1 MNNIL
6 INNDIIFDVLGIFV
20 HQPFECYAIG
30 HIGFNR
36 HDFNKMLVFCE
47 SEKYLD
53 KIGQGSINAV
63 LCQSFLEE
71 KIWELGKI
79 AIISEDPKD
88 DFQKLRDYFAKINYK
103 KYPSKIDAS
112 VNIPPSAFISEYNV
126 IIGKNVVI
134 QPNVTILSDVSLG
147 EGCFI
152 GSGTVL
158 GSVFDAKIS
167 KLGNIS
173 NNFHD
178 GRLILGDRVEIHS
191 GCVLDKGN
199 SFHGDTI
206 ISNDCKISH
215 QSYIGHSTS
224 VGEKTFILARVAI
237 AGGVRVGKFVRIDPG
252 VCVCSYVDIGDYA
265 TITTGSVVAYDV
277 MPYARM
283 SGNFAIP
290 HDLFREKF
298 LRDTN
303 P

>member
-6 INNDIIFDVLGIFV
+6 VNNDIIFDALGIYV
-20 HQPFECYAIG
+20 QEPFECYAIG
-30 HIGFNR
+30 HVGFNR

-47 SEKYLD
+47 SDQYLD
-53 KIGQGSINAV
+53 EISRGPINAV
-63 LCQSFLEE
+63 ICKSILEE
-71 KIWELGKI
+71 KIWGLGKI
-79 AIISEDPKD
+79 AIISEDPKN
-88 DFQKLRDYFAKINYK
+88 DFQKLRDYLAKINYK
-103 KYPSKIDAS
+103 KYPSEIDAS
-112 VNIPPSAFISEYNV
+112 VNIPPSVNISEYNV

-158 GSVFDAKIS
+158 GTAFDAKIS

-173 NNFHD
+173 KNFHD

-215 QSYIGHSTS
+215 QTYIGHSTS
-224 VGEKTFILARVAI
+224 IGERTFVMARVAV
-237 AGGVRVGKFVRIDPG
+237 AGAVKIGKLVTIHPG
-252 VCVCSYVDIGDYA
+252 VCVCSHVEIGDYA
-265 TITTGSVVAYDV
+265 KISTGSVVAFDV
-277 MPYARM
+277 KPHARM
-283 SGNFAIP
+283 SGNFAIS
-290 HDLFREKF
+290 HENFMEKY
-298 LRDTN
+298 RIDSTS
-303 P
+303 